1 METIQAYNERNIS
14 GIKEED
20 INISITG
27 TVVNREDN
35 GFVVDDGSQSLKVLM
50 ENSVKDNDYVRIF
63 GKLER
68 CYMENYLK
76 YARLGIGI
84 ISILIAL
91 LYLINLF
98 SEIQGLGFL
107 FNRTFLAFI
116 ILINAVV
123 MFYDSLKIYYDK
135 YKILTITTAVLLF
148 ILGLL
153 PLLIGRNYLS
163 VFAFMATLTVN
174 VGLMALLLFFAGLYF
189 VLNYF

>member
-1 METIQAYNERNIS
+1 
-14 GIKEED
+14 
-20 INISITG
+20 
-27 TVVNREDN
+27 
-35 GFVVDDGSQSLKVLM
+35 
-50 ENSVKDNDYVRIF
+50 
-63 GKLER
+63 
-68 CYMENYLK
+68 MENYLK

-98 SEIQGLGFL
+98 SEIQGLSFL